1 MAKKAEKAIEEATVL
16 GGMMDVGDAE
26 RTGIYEVG
34 YHLLSS
40 LSDAEVI
47 EAVKDLTSLLKGKGA
62 TFIGEKLP
70 ERIDLAYTIE
80 KKIDG
85 RLLSFNQAY
94 FGWVAFEINSSELG
108 SIKTYLDTTT
118 HFLRYLLI
126 STNKAEVTA
135 SMEGMKIRVATA
147 QASTA
152 AIAAPK
158 RAEEESGEVSTVAL
172 DAALKDMESEDAKK
186 PE

>member
-1 MAKKAEKAIEEATVL
+1 MAKKAEKAIELAADE

-26 RTGIYEVG
+26 RTGIYEIG

-40 LSDAEVI
+40 LSDAEVTA
-47 EAVKDLTSLLKGKGA
+47 AVKELTALLKDKGA
-62 TFIGEKLP
+62 TFIGEKAP

-85 RLLSFNQAY
+85 RLTGFNQAY
-94 FGWVAFEINSSELG
+94 FGWVAFEINSSELV

-126 STNKAEVTA
+126 STTKAEVTA
-135 SMEGMKIRVATA
+135 SMEGMKVRVATA

-158 RAEEESGEVSTVAL
+158 RADEEGGEVSTVAL
-172 DAALKDMESEDAKK
+172 DAALKDMETEDTKK

>member
-1 MAKKAEKAIEEATVL
+1 MTKMAEKAIEAATNE

-26 RTGIYEVG
+26 RTGIYEIG

-40 LSDAEVI
+40 LSEAEVTA
-47 EAVKDLTSLLKGKGA
+47 AVKDLTALLKGKGA
-62 TFIGEKLP
+62 TFIGEKVP

-85 RLLSFNQAY
+85 RLMSYGQAY
-94 FGWVAFEINSSELG
+94 FGWVAFEINSSELVG
-108 SIKTYLDTTT
+108 IKTYLDTTT
-118 HFLRYLLI
+118 HFFCYLLI
-126 STNKAEVTA
+126 TTTKAEVTA
-135 SMEGMKIRVATA
+135 SMEGMKIRVAPA
-147 QASTA
+147 QASTV

-158 RAEEESGEVSTVAL
+158 RAEEEGGEVSAVAL
-172 DAALKDMESEDAKK
+172 DAALKDMESEDTKK